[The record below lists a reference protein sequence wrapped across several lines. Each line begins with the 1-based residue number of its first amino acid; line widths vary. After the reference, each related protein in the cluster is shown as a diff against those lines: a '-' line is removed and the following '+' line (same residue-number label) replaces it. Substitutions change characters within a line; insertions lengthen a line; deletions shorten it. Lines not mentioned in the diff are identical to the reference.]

1 MAKQFS
7 LFSNARATGGI
18 DLSKH
23 FQKWGW
29 ISFLTY
35 VTEKGIFDISGNS
48 KSKLENTKAAKLYD
62 VLVWADERSDYESAI
77 AAYQDSLYKK

>member
-7 LFSNARATGGI
+7 LFGNGGSSGSI

-35 VTEKGIFDISGNS
+35 VTEKGIFDISGNG
-48 KSKLENTKAAKLYD
+48 KTKLENTKAAKLYD

-77 AAYQDSLYKK
+77 AAYQDKLYKR

>member
-7 LFSNARATGGI
+7 LFSKSKSGGI
-18 DLSKH
+18 DLSNH
-23 FQKWGW
+23 FAKWGW

-35 VTEKGIFDISGNS
+35 VTEKSIFDISGNG
-48 KSKLENTKAAKLYD
+48 KSKLQNTKESKLYD

-77 AAYQDSLYKK
+77 AAYQEQLYKK